1 MFSEDYIMLFIETMH
16 RVVDLL
22 IMSSAED
29 SRNVN
34 LKTGSVTRYGYQ
46 PVVLCVGTYQVTVE
60 FEFVPASGGKGWVE
74 RFGLVRGT
82 AVNRLLN
89 IIKTTPQ
96 RIFSCNVDVDL
107 NGMNQ
112 ATALRVKSFE
122 FVLTMPRLRSIHLT
136 DAEIQLWRPRVW
148 ILQSINSASSLYK
161 LSFFITTME
170 LWFKDVS
177 VDQRLFL
184 LLQYFFSNTV
194 GVEHAQHIIV
204 EYCNARNYEIGAA
217 VGLSI

>member
-1 MFSEDYIMLFIETMH
+1 VFAEDYIMLFIETMH

-22 IMSSAED
+22 IMSSAEV
-29 SRNVN
+29 SRDVN
-34 LKTGSVTRYGYQ
+34 LITGSVTRYGNQ
-46 PVVLCVGTYQVTVE
+46 PVVLCVSKYQVTVA
-60 FEFVPASGGKGWVE
+60 FEFVPASGQGWVE

-82 AVNRLLN
+82 AVNELLN
-89 IIKTTPQ
+89 IVKTTPK
-96 RIFSCNVDVDL
+96 RLFSCKVDVDF
-107 NGMNQ
+107 NRVNQ
-112 ATALRVKSFE
+112 ATALRVISGD
-122 FVLTMPRLRSIHLT
+122 FVLTMPRLRSIQLT

-161 LSFFITTME
+161 LSFFTTTME

-177 VDQRLFL
+177 VDERLFL

-194 GVEHAQHIIV
+194 GVEHAQNIIV
-204 EYCNARNYEIGAA
+204 EYCNSRNYEIGAA